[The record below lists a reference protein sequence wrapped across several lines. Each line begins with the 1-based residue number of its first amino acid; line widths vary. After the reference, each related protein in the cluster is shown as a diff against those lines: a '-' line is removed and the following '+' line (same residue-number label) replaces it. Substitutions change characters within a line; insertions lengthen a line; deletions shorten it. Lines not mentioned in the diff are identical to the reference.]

1 MRAAWKIFGLSAI
14 VLAVALGL
22 AHLLVPDV
30 VPVGYAEEPQA
41 SWAILTAFVLR
52 AIALTAA
59 WVAIITLSLLVG
71 VKLYQMVFRAGGA
84 RNDRAITR

>member
-1 MRAAWKIFGLSAI
+1 MRAAWKIFFLSAI
-14 VLAVALGL
+14 TLAAALGL

-41 SWAILTAFVLR
+41 SWAILTAFLLR

-59 WVAIITLSLLVG
+59 WVAIITLSLLVAA
-71 VKLYQMVFRAGGA
+71 KLYQTFFRAA
-84 RNDRAITR
+84 PHAE

>member
-1 MRAAWKIFGLSAI
+1 MRAAWTVLCLAAIIFAT
-14 VLAVALGL
+14 AVGL

-59 WVAIITLSLLVG
+59 WVVIITLSLLVG
-71 VKLYQMVFRAGGA
+71 AKLYQMVFRTLP
-84 RNDRAITR
+84 RAE

>member
-1 MRAAWKIFGLSAI
+1 MRAAWKIFCLSTIILVA
-14 VLAVALGL
+14 AVGL

-41 SWAILTAFVLR
+41 SWAVLTAFGLR

-59 WVAIITLSLLVG
+59 WVAAITLVLLIG
-71 VKLYQMVFRAGGA
+71 TTLRRRFR
-84 RNDRAITR
+84 RAVPRQS